1 MVRRAARIARLSR
14 PERRAP
20 DGDDAIEEMSGTS
33 ASIRRIFQAITK
45 VAGTEVPIL
54 ITGESGT
61 GKEVTAR
68 AIHARSARRDGPF
81 VPINCGAIPETLLEA
96 ELFGYERGAF
106 TGAVQQK
113 KGKVEYAQHGT
124 LFLDEVGEL
133 PLTLQVKLL
142 RFLQDRTFDRV
153 GGRQPIEMNVRIM
166 AATNVDLKK
175 AIEQGTFREDLYYR
189 LGVVNI
195 HLPPLRDREEDV
207 LLLAVE
213 FLRQA
218 SQHHRKRVVGFS
230 KEALHALKAY
240 AWPGNVRELCNKIRR
255 AVVMAEGVSLTPE
268 DLDLPFDREAAVPPI
283 SLRQARRRM
292 EADVIAQAFMLHR
305 GNLRRAAA
313 ELGVSRPTLYR
324 LLRQYG
330 LAEKVRHAC

>member
-1 MVRRAARIARLSR
+1 
-14 PERRAP
+14 
-20 DGDDAIEEMSGTS
+20 
-33 ASIRRIFQAITK
+33 
-45 VAGTEVPIL
+45 
-54 ITGESGT
+54 
-61 GKEVTAR
+61 
-68 AIHARSARRDGPF
+68 
-81 VPINCGAIPETLLEA
+81 VPINCGAIPENLLEA

-113 KGKVEYAQHGT
+113 KGKVEYAQNGT

-133 PLTLQVKLL
+133 PFGLQVKLL
-142 RFLQDRTFDRV
+142 RFLQDRTFERV
-153 GGRQPIEMNVRIM
+153 GGRQSMEIDVRIM

-175 AIEQGTFREDLYYR
+175 AIEEGSFREDLYYR

-207 LLLAVE
+207 LILAMA

-218 SQHHRKRVVGFS
+218 TDQHRKRVTGFT
-230 KEALHALKAY
+230 KPAIHAMKTY
-240 AWPGNVRELCNKIRR
+240 PWPGNVRELYNKIRR
-255 AVVMAEGVSLTPE
+255 AVVMAESTNLSPE
-268 DLDLPFDREAAVPPI
+268 DMDLPYDRETPPPPI
-283 SLRQARRRM
+283 SLRAARQRI

-305 GNLRRAAA
+305 GNLRRAAI

-330 LAEKVRHAC
+330 LSEKVRQAC

>member
-1 MVRRAARIARLSR
+1 
-14 PERRAP
+14 
-20 DGDDAIEEMSGTS
+20 
-33 ASIRRIFQAITK
+33 
-45 VAGTEVPIL
+45 

-68 AIHARSARRDGPF
+68 AIHARSLRRDGAF
-81 VPINCGAIPETLLEA
+81 VTINCGAIPENLLEA

-113 KGKVEYAQHGT
+113 KGKVEYAQNGT

-133 PLTLQVKLL
+133 PVSLQVKLL
-142 RFLQDRTFDRV
+142 RFLQDRAFERV
-153 GGRQPIEMNVRIM
+153 GGRLSIEMNVRIM

-175 AIEQGTFREDLYYR
+175 AIEEGSFREDLYYR

-207 LLLAVE
+207 LILAMD

-218 SQHHRKRVVGFS
+218 SQQHKKRVAGFT
-230 KEALHALKAY
+230 KEAVQALKDY
-240 AWPGNVRELCNKIRR
+240 AWPGNVRELYNKIRR
-255 AVVMAEGVSLTPE
+255 AVVMAEGFNLTPE
-268 DLDLPFDREAAVPPI
+268 DLELPFDRAIVVPAI
-283 SLRQARRRM
+283 SLRQARQRM

-324 LLRQYG
+324 LLRQHG